1 MLALIAFGAASSPL
15 RLRAQTP
22 TVRRIGILLPT
33 AAPALNGAFRKRMA
47 GLGWIEGQNLLIH
60 FRHAEDHNE
69 RLRDLAGELVS
80 LRVEVIATT
89 STPGALAAK
98 AATATIPIVFA
109 LVADPVGSGV
119 VSSLARPGGNIT
131 GVSNLAGEIGLKQF
145 ELLKAL
151 MPKLERAAFLNDPS
165 ISVARDISAPIRAAA
180 ERAGISLTVIDVET
194 AQEIAPA
201 FARASRERAT
211 AMIVPPAS
219 LYLAHGQQIADL
231 AKRYRIPTVHQD
243 RRTVVQG
250 ALVSYGVDFVDGFA
264 RTAVYVDK
272 ILKGAKPGDLPVEQT
287 ERFVTAI
294 NRSTAKAL
302 GIKIP
307 QSVLVRV
314 DEVVE

>member
-1 MLALIAFGAASSPL
+1 MVDVAFDAHVRWLGAKG
-15 RLRAQTP
+15 
-22 TVRRIGILLPT
+22 RR
-33 AAPALNGAFRKRMA
+33 
-47 GLGWIEGQNLLIH
+47 
-60 FRHAEDHNE
+60 
-69 RLRDLAGELVS
+69 V
-80 LRVEVIATT
+80 
-89 STPGALAAK
+89 
-98 AATATIPIVFA
+98 A

-145 ELLKAL
+145 ELMKAL

-302 GIKIP
+302 GINIP

-314 DEVVE
+314 DEVIE